1 MKMTF
6 RWYGEKDPVTL
17 DKIRQI
23 PGMSGIVSAIYDVPV
38 GEVWPQERIDALK
51 NRVQEQGLSFEVVES
66 VPVHEHIK
74 LGTADSEQLIGNYC
88 ENVRRL
94 GKAGVKVICY
104 NFMPVFD
111 WLRSELEHILP
122 DGSNALAY
130 VNEQVLSLNPAET
143 ELSLPG
149 WDESYTRDELRGLLK
164 AYESIT
170 EEKLWDN
177 LHRFLSK
184 VIPAAEEAGVRMAI
198 HPDDPPWGI
207 FGLPRII
214 TCEANLDRFL
224 RLVDSPANG
233 LTFCTGSLGAAVEN
247 DLPAMIRRFGSQGR
261 IHFAHLRNIKIT
273 GERCFEESAH
283 LSSSGS
289 LDMYEIV
296 KALYESGFTGYIRP
310 DHGRMIWGEKGRY
323 GYGLYD
329 RALGAAYLNG
339 LWEAVSRN
347 ERRPNI

>member
-6 RWYGEKDPVTL
+6 RWYGEQDPVTL
-17 DKIRQI
+17 GKIRQI
-23 PGMSGIVSAIYDVPV
+23 PLMTGVVSAIYDVPV
-38 GEVWPQERIDALK
+38 GDIWPEEKILSLK
-51 NRVQEQGLSFEVVES
+51 NQANSKDLGFEVVES
-66 VPVHEHIK
+66 VPVHEKIK
-74 LGTADSEQLIGNYC
+74 LGTPDCDMLIDNYC

-111 WLRSELEHILP
+111 WLRSELENILP

-130 VNEQVLSLNPAET
+130 DNETVLSLNPAES

-149 WDESYTRDELRGLLK
+149 WDESYTKTELRGLLK
-164 AYESIT
+164 QYEDID

-177 LHRFLSK
+177 LSRFLNK
-184 VIPAAEEAGVRMAI
+184 VIPVAEQAGVKMAI

-214 TCEANLDRFL
+214 TTEKNLERFL
-224 RLVDSPANG
+224 KLYDSESNG
-233 LTFCTGSLGAAVEN
+233 LTFCTGSLGADVN
-247 DLPAMIRRFGSQGR
+247 NNLPQMIRRFAGMKR

-273 GERCFEESAH
+273 GQRCFEESAH
-283 LSSSGS
+283 PTACGS

-329 RALGAAYLNG
+329 RALGSVYLQG

-347 ERRPNI
+347 GECIK